1 MGGPEERT
9 ETGEIKTTG
18 AKLGTGCSGGPGPWD
33 DVWAVGGAEGKWK
46 MNTTQQIDLFRTG
59 QPDEEAIRLLKS
71 YESFALKMDPR
82 GYCVCTSEGKDSR
95 VLGHLMRRAGVRH
108 FYIHNI
114 TGIDPPELVYF
125 QRKNFQQYA
134 DMGYDVYDCMYD
146 MSIWQLMRKKMVPPL
161 RHMRYCCEH
170 LKERK
175 TPEQG
180 NAMISTGVRKAEST
194 RRAKQRAE
202 LEHNYKNLAPYDQ
215 EDGVE
220 VETFRTCFDNPDW
233 GCNGLW
239 TINPIAEWPDHWIW
253 DYSEEA
259 HLEQCSLYQEGFD
272 RLGCIGCPMAR
283 SCNRRKEFS
292 RWPGFELLWRKAF
305 DTLVKIRTEHGKKQR
320 FASGSE
326 WFDWWM
332 SDQAMEA
339 PDDEMQTSICEVTN
353 SGY

>member
-1 MGGPEERT
+1 MGSPAKRT
-9 ETGEIKTTG
+9 ETGKIKTAW
-18 AKLGTGCSGGPGPWD
+18 AKPVPSGIGGPGPWD
-33 DVWAVGGAEGKWK
+33 DVRAVGGAEGKWK

-170 LKERK
+170 L
-175 TPEQG
+175 
-180 NAMISTGVRKAEST
+180 
-194 RRAKQRAE
+194 
-202 LEHNYKNLAPYDQ
+202 
-215 EDGVE
+215 
-220 VETFRTCFDNPDW
+220 
-233 GCNGLW
+233 
-239 TINPIAEWPDHWIW
+239 
-253 DYSEEA
+253 
-259 HLEQCSLYQEGFD
+259 
-272 RLGCIGCPMAR
+272 
-283 SCNRRKEFS
+283 
-292 RWPGFELLWRKAF
+292 
-305 DTLVKIRTEHGKKQR
+305 
-320 FASGSE
+320 
-326 WFDWWM
+326 
-332 SDQAMEA
+332 
-339 PDDEMQTSICEVTN
+339 
-353 SGY
+353 